1 MSESDLPAERVR
13 SRERLSALMDGE
25 ADRDLVQAVC
35 RQWRQDEDDR
45 AQWHAYHL
53 IGDVLRSE
61 DLGQRSASDAAFL
74 AGVRER
80 LAREPVVLAPQPM
93 LQPEQP
99 REQVEHSAQVVGLPV
114 TSVAERLP
122 AGQYQYFSA
131 LRAKLGMQIY
141 PYDQHGLVETLADD
155 VHSGRVACLVADR
168 DFGRHGLAVS
178 WPAPGGARELTV
190 PPGPVLIAQRTGA
203 DLVPIAAWFVG
214 NRTHLEIGEPIEHR
228 PGVDGAG
235 VMAQQMV
242 DFFAT
247 QIAGH
252 VTDWHMMQRFFPG
265 EMA

>member
-114 TSVAERLP
+114 QRSLGMRMRRWVAPVGMAAGVALVAGAVLVTRPDPLTSG
-122 AGQYQYFSA
+122 AGQ
-131 LRAKLGMQIY
+131 
-141 PYDQHGLVETLADD
+141 
-155 VHSGRVACLVADR
+155 
-168 DFGRHGLAVS
+168 LAVS
-178 WPAPGGARELTV
+178 TPAPTAPEVQTVRVQTPTGPEGDAADLIRYVNAHHQHLHDGASLGPAPGYLRSTSFETV
-190 PPGPVLIAQRTGA
+190 PAR
-203 DLVPIAAWFVG
+203 
-214 NRTHLEIGEPIEHR
+214 
-228 PGVDGAG
+228 
-235 VMAQQMV
+235 
-242 DFFAT
+242 
-247 QIAGH
+247 
-252 VTDWHMMQRFFPG
+252 
-265 EMA
+265 

>member
-99 REQVEHSAQVVGLPV
+99 REQVEHTAQVVGLPV
-114 TSVAERLP
+114 QRSLGMRMRRWVAPVGMAAGVALVAGAVLVTRPDALTSG
-122 AGQYQYFSA
+122 AGQ
-131 LRAKLGMQIY
+131 
-141 PYDQHGLVETLADD
+141 
-155 VHSGRVACLVADR
+155 
-168 DFGRHGLAVS
+168 LAVS
-178 WPAPGGARELTV
+178 TPAPTAPEVQTVRVQTPTGPEGDAADLIRYVNAHHQHLHDGASLGLAPGYLRSTSFETV
-190 PPGPVLIAQRTGA
+190 PAR
-203 DLVPIAAWFVG
+203 
-214 NRTHLEIGEPIEHR
+214 
-228 PGVDGAG
+228 
-235 VMAQQMV
+235 
-242 DFFAT
+242 
-247 QIAGH
+247 
-252 VTDWHMMQRFFPG
+252 
-265 EMA
+265 

>member
-93 LQPEQP
+93 LQPEP
-99 REQVEHSAQVVGLPV
+99 PGEQVEHTAQVVGLPV
-114 TSVAERLP
+114 QRSLGMRMRRWVAPVGMAAGVALVAGAVLVTRPDALTSG
-122 AGQYQYFSA
+122 AGQ
-131 LRAKLGMQIY
+131 
-141 PYDQHGLVETLADD
+141 
-155 VHSGRVACLVADR
+155 
-168 DFGRHGLAVS
+168 LAVS
-178 WPAPGGARELTV
+178 TPAPTAPEVQVVRVQTPTGPEGDAADLIRYVNAHHQHLHDGASLGPAPGYLRSTSFETV
-190 PPGPVLIAQRTGA
+190 PAR
-203 DLVPIAAWFVG
+203 
-214 NRTHLEIGEPIEHR
+214 
-228 PGVDGAG
+228 
-235 VMAQQMV
+235 
-242 DFFAT
+242 
-247 QIAGH
+247 
-252 VTDWHMMQRFFPG
+252 
-265 EMA
+265 

>member
-99 REQVEHSAQVVGLPV
+99 REQVEHTAQVVGLPV
-114 TSVAERLP
+114 QRSLGMRMRRWVAPVGMAAGVALLAGAVLVTRPDALTSG
-122 AGQYQYFSA
+122 AGQ
-131 LRAKLGMQIY
+131 
-141 PYDQHGLVETLADD
+141 
-155 VHSGRVACLVADR
+155 
-168 DFGRHGLAVS
+168 LAVS
-178 WPAPGGARELTV
+178 TPAPTAPEVQAVRVQTPTGPEGDAADLIRYVNAHHQHLHDGASLGPAPGYLRSTSFETV
-190 PPGPVLIAQRTGA
+190 PAR
-203 DLVPIAAWFVG
+203 
-214 NRTHLEIGEPIEHR
+214 
-228 PGVDGAG
+228 
-235 VMAQQMV
+235 
-242 DFFAT
+242 
-247 QIAGH
+247 
-252 VTDWHMMQRFFPG
+252 
-265 EMA
+265 

>member
-93 LQPEQP
+93 LQPEPP
-99 REQVEHSAQVVGLPV
+99 REQVEHTAQVVGLPV
-114 TSVAERLP
+114 QRSLGMRMRRWVAPVGMAAGVALVAGAVLVTRPDALTSG
-122 AGQYQYFSA
+122 AGQ
-131 LRAKLGMQIY
+131 
-141 PYDQHGLVETLADD
+141 
-155 VHSGRVACLVADR
+155 
-168 DFGRHGLAVS
+168 LAVS
-178 WPAPGGARELTV
+178 TPAPTAPEVQAAVRVQTPTGPEGDAADLIRYVNAHHQHLHDGASLGPAPGYLRSTSFETV
-190 PPGPVLIAQRTGA
+190 PAR
-203 DLVPIAAWFVG
+203 
-214 NRTHLEIGEPIEHR
+214 
-228 PGVDGAG
+228 
-235 VMAQQMV
+235 
-242 DFFAT
+242 
-247 QIAGH
+247 
-252 VTDWHMMQRFFPG
+252 
-265 EMA
+265 

>member
-93 LQPEQP
+93 IVPEQP
-99 REQVEHSAQVVGLPV
+99 IEQQQVTRTAQVVGLPV
-114 TSVAERLP
+114 QRSLGMRMRRWVAPVGMVAGVALVAGAVLVTRPDALTSG
-122 AGQYQYFSA
+122 AGQ
-131 LRAKLGMQIY
+131 
-141 PYDQHGLVETLADD
+141 
-155 VHSGRVACLVADR
+155 
-168 DFGRHGLAVS
+168 LAVS
-178 WPAPGGARELTV
+178 TPAPTAPEVQTVRVQVPTGPEGDAADLIRYVNAHHQHLHDGASLGPAPGYLRSTSFETV
-190 PPGPVLIAQRTGA
+190 PAR
-203 DLVPIAAWFVG
+203 
-214 NRTHLEIGEPIEHR
+214 
-228 PGVDGAG
+228 
-235 VMAQQMV
+235 
-242 DFFAT
+242 
-247 QIAGH
+247 
-252 VTDWHMMQRFFPG
+252 
-265 EMA
+265 

>member
-93 LQPEQP
+93 LQPEPP
-99 REQVEHSAQVVGLPV
+99 REQVEHTAQVVGLPV
-114 TSVAERLP
+114 QRS
-122 AGQYQYFSA
+122 
-131 LRAKLGMQIY
+131 LGMRMRRWVAPVGMVMYGSYAIR
-141 PYDQHGLVETLADD
+141 
-155 VHSGRVACLVADR
+155 RVL
-168 DFGRHGLAVS
+168 
-178 WPAPGGARELTV
+178 
-190 PPGPVLIAQRTGA
+190 
-203 DLVPIAAWFVG
+203 
-214 NRTHLEIGEPIEHR
+214 
-228 PGVDGAG
+228 
-235 VMAQQMV
+235 
-242 DFFAT
+242 
-247 QIAGH
+247 
-252 VTDWHMMQRFFPG
+252 
-265 EMA
+265 

>member
-93 LQPEQP
+93 IAPEQP
-99 REQVEHSAQVVGLPV
+99 LEQQQVTRTAQVVGLPV
-114 TSVAERLP
+114 QRSLGMRMRRWVAPVGMVAGVALVAGAVLVTRPDALTSG
-122 AGQYQYFSA
+122 AGQ
-131 LRAKLGMQIY
+131 
-141 PYDQHGLVETLADD
+141 
-155 VHSGRVACLVADR
+155 
-168 DFGRHGLAVS
+168 LAVS
-178 WPAPGGARELTV
+178 TPALTAPTTVPTAPEVQTVRVQAPTGPEGDAADLIRYVNAHHQHLHDGASLGPAPGYLRSTSFETV
-190 PPGPVLIAQRTGA
+190 PAR
-203 DLVPIAAWFVG
+203 
-214 NRTHLEIGEPIEHR
+214 
-228 PGVDGAG
+228 
-235 VMAQQMV
+235 
-242 DFFAT
+242 
-247 QIAGH
+247 
-252 VTDWHMMQRFFPG
+252 
-265 EMA
+265 

>member
-80 LAREPVVLAPQPM
+80 LAREPVVLAPQPL

-99 REQVEHSAQVVGLPV
+99 REQVEHTAQVVGLPV
-114 TSVAERLP
+114 RRSLGMRMRRWVAPVGMAAGVALVAGAVLVTRPDALTSG
-122 AGQYQYFSA
+122 AGQ
-131 LRAKLGMQIY
+131 
-141 PYDQHGLVETLADD
+141 
-155 VHSGRVACLVADR
+155 
-168 DFGRHGLAVS
+168 LAVS
-178 WPAPGGARELTV
+178 TPAPTAPEVLTVRVQTPTGPEGDAADLIRYVNAHHQHLHDGASLGPAPGYLRSTSFETV
-190 PPGPVLIAQRTGA
+190 PAR
-203 DLVPIAAWFVG
+203 
-214 NRTHLEIGEPIEHR
+214 
-228 PGVDGAG
+228 
-235 VMAQQMV
+235 
-242 DFFAT
+242 
-247 QIAGH
+247 
-252 VTDWHMMQRFFPG
+252 
-265 EMA
+265 

>member
-93 LQPEQP
+93 LQPEPP
-99 REQVEHSAQVVGLPV
+99 REQVEHTAQVVGLPV
-114 TSVAERLP
+114 QRSLGMRMRRWVAPVGMAAGVALVAGAVLVTRPDALTSG
-122 AGQYQYFSA
+122 AGQ
-131 LRAKLGMQIY
+131 
-141 PYDQHGLVETLADD
+141 
-155 VHSGRVACLVADR
+155 
-168 DFGRHGLAVS
+168 LAVS
-178 WPAPGGARELTV
+178 TPAPTAPEVQVVRVQTPTGPEGDAADLIRYVNAHHQHLHDGASLGPAPGYLRSTSFETV
-190 PPGPVLIAQRTGA
+190 PAR
-203 DLVPIAAWFVG
+203 
-214 NRTHLEIGEPIEHR
+214 
-228 PGVDGAG
+228 
-235 VMAQQMV
+235 
-242 DFFAT
+242 
-247 QIAGH
+247 
-252 VTDWHMMQRFFPG
+252 
-265 EMA
+265 

>member
-93 LQPEQP
+93 IAPEQP
-99 REQVEHSAQVVGLPV
+99 LEQQQVTRTAQVVGLPV
-114 TSVAERLP
+114 QRSLGMRMRRWVAPVGMAAGVALVAGAVLVTRPDALTSG
-122 AGQYQYFSA
+122 AGQ
-131 LRAKLGMQIY
+131 
-141 PYDQHGLVETLADD
+141 
-155 VHSGRVACLVADR
+155 
-168 DFGRHGLAVS
+168 LAVS
-178 WPAPGGARELTV
+178 TPAPTAPEVQTVRVQVPTGPEGDAADLIRYVNAHHQHLHDGASLGPAPGYLRSTSFETV
-190 PPGPVLIAQRTGA
+190 PAR
-203 DLVPIAAWFVG
+203 
-214 NRTHLEIGEPIEHR
+214 
-228 PGVDGAG
+228 
-235 VMAQQMV
+235 
-242 DFFAT
+242 
-247 QIAGH
+247 
-252 VTDWHMMQRFFPG
+252 
-265 EMA
+265 

>member
-93 LQPEQP
+93 LQPEPP

-114 TSVAERLP
+114 QRSLGMRMRRWVAPVGMAAGVALVAGAVLVTRPDALTSG
-122 AGQYQYFSA
+122 AGQ
-131 LRAKLGMQIY
+131 
-141 PYDQHGLVETLADD
+141 
-155 VHSGRVACLVADR
+155 
-168 DFGRHGLAVS
+168 LAVS
-178 WPAPGGARELTV
+178 TPAPTAPEVQVVRVQTPTGPEGDAADLIRYVNAHHQHLHDGASLGPAPGYLRSTSFETV
-190 PPGPVLIAQRTGA
+190 PAR
-203 DLVPIAAWFVG
+203 
-214 NRTHLEIGEPIEHR
+214 
-228 PGVDGAG
+228 
-235 VMAQQMV
+235 
-242 DFFAT
+242 
-247 QIAGH
+247 
-252 VTDWHMMQRFFPG
+252 
-265 EMA
+265 

>member
-93 LQPEQP
+93 IVPEQP
-99 REQVEHSAQVVGLPV
+99 IEQQQVTRTAQVVGLPV
-114 TSVAERLP
+114 QRSLGMRMRRWVAPVGMAAGVALVAGAVLVTRPDALTSG
-122 AGQYQYFSA
+122 AGQ
-131 LRAKLGMQIY
+131 
-141 PYDQHGLVETLADD
+141 
-155 VHSGRVACLVADR
+155 
-168 DFGRHGLAVS
+168 LAVS
-178 WPAPGGARELTV
+178 TPAPTAPEVQTVRVQAPTGPEGDAADLIRYVNAHHQHLHDGASLGPAPGYLRSTSFETV
-190 PPGPVLIAQRTGA
+190 PAR
-203 DLVPIAAWFVG
+203 
-214 NRTHLEIGEPIEHR
+214 
-228 PGVDGAG
+228 
-235 VMAQQMV
+235 
-242 DFFAT
+242 
-247 QIAGH
+247 
-252 VTDWHMMQRFFPG
+252 
-265 EMA
+265 

>member
-114 TSVAERLP
+114 QRS
-122 AGQYQYFSA
+122 
-131 LRAKLGMQIY
+131 LGM
-141 PYDQHGLVETLADD
+141 
-155 VHSGRVACLVADR
+155 RMRRWVAPVGMAAGVALVAGAVLVTRPDALTS
-168 DFGRHGLAVS
+168 GAGLLAVS
-178 WPAPGGARELTV
+178 TPAPTAPEVQTVRVQTPTGPEGDAADQIRYVTAHHQHLQDGASLGPAPGYLRSTSFETV
-190 PPGPVLIAQRTGA
+190 PAR
-203 DLVPIAAWFVG
+203 
-214 NRTHLEIGEPIEHR
+214 
-228 PGVDGAG
+228 
-235 VMAQQMV
+235 
-242 DFFAT
+242 
-247 QIAGH
+247 
-252 VTDWHMMQRFFPG
+252 
-265 EMA
+265 